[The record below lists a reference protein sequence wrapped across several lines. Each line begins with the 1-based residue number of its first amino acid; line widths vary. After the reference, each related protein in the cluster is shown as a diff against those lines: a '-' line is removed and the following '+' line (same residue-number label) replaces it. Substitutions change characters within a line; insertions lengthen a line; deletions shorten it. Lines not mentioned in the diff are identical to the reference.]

1 MRVTYACRFN
11 SRSKIMKPTSILGRY
26 LTRQILFNF
35 FAVLLMVLSVIML
48 FEVVELLRRTS
59 GRYEVSFWFV
69 LELAITKMPKTIEMV
84 FPFVVMI
91 AAMATFWK
99 LSKSNE
105 FVIMRA
111 AGVSIWGFLLPI
123 LVTTFLIGVVN
134 VTLVNPIAAD
144 MYDLYETLEY
154 RLKTRNPK
162 AVLFSDQGLWI
173 REAIDDDNVM
183 VLQAKSLR
191 QEKGEVLLRG
201 VTILEMDRRS
211 QPGKRIEAFAGTLK
225 DGYFDLRDVRI
236 FKAGQPTEVKNSLQ
250 YKTVLDIERIKE
262 NFVEPESIS
271 FWNLPDTIRFYEM
284 SGFSAQRH
292 RLRYLSLL
300 VSPFLLCA
308 MVLVAAVFA
317 LRPNNRRGGVMFLI
331 VGGIS
336 TGFVVYFL
344 TQLVYAFG
352 VNGYIPVGLAV
363 STPALIATLISVS
376 LLLHLEDG

>member
-1 MRVTYACRFN
+1 
-11 SRSKIMKPTSILGRY
+11 MKPTSILGRY

-59 GRYEVSFWFV
+59 GREDVSFWFV
-69 LELAITKMPKTIEMV
+69 LELAITKMPKTIELV

-91 AAMATFWK
+91 AAMVTFWK

-111 AGVSIWGFLLPI
+111 AGVSIWGFLLPV
-123 LVTTFLIGVVN
+123 LVTTFLIGVIN
-134 VTLVNPIAAD
+134 VTLVNPVAAN

-162 AVLFSDQGLWI
+162 AVLFSDKGLWI
-173 REAIDDDNVM
+173 REAIDENNVM

-191 QEKGEVLLRG
+191 QEKGELLLRG
-201 VTILEMDRRS
+201 VTILEMDRHS
-211 QPGKRIEAFAGTLK
+211 QPGRRIEAYVGTLK
-225 DGYFDLRDVRI
+225 DGFFDLRDVRI
-236 FKAGQPTEVKNSLQ
+236 FRAGYPTEVKNSLK

-271 FWNLPDTIRFYEM
+271 FWDLPDTIHFYEM

-336 TGFVVYFL
+336 TGFIVYFL

-352 VNGYIPVGLAV
+352 INGYIPVGLAV

-376 LLLHLEDG
+376 VLLHLEDG

>member
-1 MRVTYACRFN
+1 
-11 SRSKIMKPTSILGRY
+11 MKPTSILGRY
-26 LTRQILFNF
+26 LTKQILFNF
-35 FAVLLMVLSVIML
+35 LAVLLMIISVIML

-59 GRYEVSFWFV
+59 GRYDVSFWFV

-84 FPFVVMI
+84 FPFVMMI
-91 AAMATFWK
+91 AAMVTFWK

-111 AGVSIWGFLLPI
+111 AGVSIWGFLLPV
-123 LVTTFLIGVVN
+123 LATTFLIGVVN
-134 VTLVNPIAAD
+134 VTMINPVAAN
-144 MYDLYETLEY
+144 MYDLYETLDY
-154 RLKTRNPK
+154 RLKTHNPK

-173 REAIDDDNVM
+173 REAINDNNVM

-191 QEKGEVLLRG
+191 QEKEDLLLRG

-211 QPGKRIEAFAGTLK
+211 QPGRRLEAFAGTLK
-225 DGYFDLRDVRI
+225 DGYFDLKDVRI
-236 FKAGQPTEVKNSLQ
+236 FKSGKPTEVVNSLR
-250 YKTVLDIERIKE
+250 YETVLDVERIKE
-262 NFVEPESIS
+262 NFAAPEAIS
-271 FWNLPDTIRFYEM
+271 FWDLPDTIRFYEM

-292 RLRYLSLL
+292 RLRYYSLL

-317 LRPNNRRGGVMFLI
+317 LRPNNRRGGVMLLI
-331 VGGIS
+331 VGGIT

-352 VNGYIPVGLAV
+352 VNGYIPVLLAV
-363 STPALIATLISVS
+363 STPALIASLVSVS
-376 LLLHLEDG
+376 VLLHLEDG

>member
-1 MRVTYACRFN
+1 
-11 SRSKIMKPTSILGRY
+11 MKPTSILGRY

-35 FAVLLMVLSVIML
+35 FAVLFMVLSVIML

-91 AAMATFWK
+91 AAMVTFWK

-111 AGVSIWGFLLPI
+111 AGVSIWGFLLPV
-123 LVTTFLIGVVN
+123 LVTTFLVGVVN
-134 VTLVNPIAAD
+134 VTLVNPVAAD

-236 FKAGQPTEVKNSLQ
+236 FKAGQPTETKNSLQ

-336 TGFVVYFL
+336 TGFIVYFL

-352 VNGYIPVGLAV
+352 INGYIPVGLAV

-376 LLLHLEDG
+376 VLLHLEDG